1 MIDMRSVAGHVN
13 LVEAPPGPYPTHHIG
28 VNSMGIADQF
38 KDKAKDL
45 AGQAQDQAQD
55 RQRQGQGRDRA
66 KDATQQ
72 GRDRAKGAAQR
83 AQDEAS
89 ERFDR

>member
-1 MIDMRSVAGHVN
+1 MRSVAGHVN

-45 AGQAQDQAQD
+45 AGQAQD

>member
-45 AGQAQDQAQD
+45 AGQAQD